1 LSTIARLSCEAVGV
15 SIETERM
22 TLRRF
27 TVDDADD
34 LVALDLDPA
43 VRRFVE
49 DGEPVTRDSALATI
63 EHWRRFEGTPY
74 FGFWAAIEN
83 ESERFLGWFHF
94 RAHEGAPAD
103 EPELGY
109 RLVSSAWGKGYGTEG
124 SIALIHHGFA
134 NTAITRVYAE
144 TMAVHVG
151 SRRVMEKVGMRLV
164 REFHSD
170 WPVRM
175 EGDEHGDVEYA
186 VTRAEWESSRPLRG
200 GEAGEVDLS
209 GLAAGPG

>member
-1 LSTIARLSCEAVGV
+1 M

-27 TVDDADD
+27 TLDDADE
-34 LVALDLDPA
+34 LLALDLDPA

-49 DGEPVTRDSALATI
+49 DGEPVNRDAARATI
-63 EHWRRFEGTPY
+63 EHWRRYQDTPC

-83 ESERFLGWFHF
+83 ETGRFLGWFHF

-124 SIALIHHGFA
+124 SIALIDRGFA
-134 NTAITRVYAE
+134 NTPITRVYAE
-144 TMAVHVG
+144 TMAVHIG
-151 SRRVMEKVGMRLV
+151 SRRVMEKAGMRLI
-164 REFHSD
+164 REFHAD
-170 WPVRM
+170 WPVRIP
-175 EGDEHGDVEYA
+175 GDELGDVEYA
-186 VTRAEWESSRPLRG
+186 ITRDEWE
-200 GEAGEVDLS
+200 
-209 GLAAGPG
+209 AARR